1 MTNEMLV
8 SVKINETA
16 GDIAKISA
24 LSEKLRQFADYLE
37 KHNTLPDVG
46 YYNETAY
53 HIKELSR

>member
-16 GDIAKISA
+16 GDIARINA
-24 LSEKLRQFADYLE
+24 FSEKLRHLADYLE

-46 YYNETAY
+46 YYDNTAY
-53 HIKELSR
+53 QIKELVK